1 MSDIKTMDRKIEEQN
16 PSYTNRQ
23 QIEMKTRSQVDQVE
37 GSRSQSRLEGNR
49 LWKRGTHYRPDHYS
63 SATELERKLPA
74 SARETPSA
82 NTHNFSGQFFFA
94 CFEKGE
100 FV

>member
-1 MSDIKTMDRKIEEQN
+1 MSDIKTMERKLEKQKL
-16 PSYTNRQ
+16 SYTNGQ
-23 QIEMKTRSQVDQVE
+23 QIERKNAPHADQVE

-49 LWKRGTHYRPDHYS
+49 LWKRGTHYRSDHYS